1 MEKVRV
7 YDLAREL
14 GLTNK
19 ELIDLLAAEGF
30 QAKSHSSCIDGE
42 VAVLVKE
49 KVFASRKLKGESMPA
64 APAAAPADG
73 AAKVELPAALAAVLN
88 LGGAAA
94 KPEAAPAAPKAATK
108 PVAVLAPG
116 SELHMKPP
124 IVVRDLADA
133 LGRKPNELIG
143 VLMGMNVFA
152 TISQVLDV
160 EVVEK
165 ICTKYGIIFTRERR
179 EKPAKGRPT
188 RSDIQNAPAD
198 ERVVPRPPVVAFLGH
213 VDHGKTSLQD
223 AIRKTHVAKGEVG
236 GITQGIGASVVTVK
250 GQTLTM
256 LDTPGHEAFT
266 AMRARG
272 ANATDIVIL
281 VVAAD
286 DGIMPQTIEAINHA
300 RAAKVPII
308 VAMNK
313 IDLPGV
319 NTDRVLVGL
328 QSQGINPEEWGGD
341 VGVIRVSAI
350 TGQGLEDLLERILL
364 EAEVMEI
371 KGNPKLDARG
381 VVVEAQMESGMGPT
395 ANILVRNGTLH
406 VGDILVC
413 GKCYGKIKALIDYHG
428 KRIKSAGPSTPVKAM
443 GLSGVPE
450 AGDMLEIFNDER
462 EAKQVAEERQAQSRN
477 KPPAIQRG
485 SETTIEDLFKK
496 IEATNKNELRVIL
509 KTDVRGSAEAISESL
524 NRIVSEKVSV
534 SIVNAG
540 VGEITENDIM
550 LASTTGSLILGFHV
564 RAMPGVNA
572 TARRQGVDIRLY
584 SIIYELLDDINNLLI
599 GKIAPETRETI
610 IGKARIIQVFDN
622 SKAGKICGSR
632 VDDGAVRVGANA
644 RVKRGDDVIYKGR
657 IQSLRRFQDDVREVK
672 SGLECGIRLDNFEDF
687 EVGDQIEVFTLE
699 KIAGTL

>member
-19 ELIDLLAAEGF
+19 ELIDLLAVEGF
-30 QAKSHSSCIDGE
+30 LAKSHSSCIDGD

-49 KVFASRKLKGESMPA
+49 KVFATRQQKTGQPVAEATPATAGA
-64 APAAAPADG
+64 AP
-73 AAKVELPAALAAVLN
+73 KLELPAALAAVLN
-88 LGGAAA
+88 LGGAKPAAEPAPVVVKAA
-94 KPEAAPAAPKAATK
+94 KPMK
-108 PVAVLAPG
+108 VLAPG

-124 IVVRDLADA
+124 ILVRDLADS

-152 TISQVLDV
+152 TISQVLEI

-165 ICTKYGIIFTRERR
+165 ICAKYGVIFTRERR
-179 EKPAKGRPT
+179 EKPPKGRFV
-188 RSDIQNAPAD
+188 RSDSQAAPAD
-198 ERVVPRPPVVAFLGH
+198 ERVTPRPPVIAFLGH

-223 AIRKTHVAKGEVG
+223 AIRKTTVAKGEVG
-236 GITQGIGASVVTVK
+236 GITQGIGASLVTVN
-250 GQTLTM
+250 GHTLTM
-256 LDTPGHEAFT
+256 LDTPGHEAFA

-272 ANATDIVIL
+272 ANATDIIIL

-300 RAAKVPII
+300 RTAKVPMI

-313 IDLPGV
+313 IDLPGL

-328 QSQGINPEEWGGD
+328 QGQGVNPEEWGGD
-341 VGVIRVSAI
+341 VGVIRVSAT
-350 TGQGLEDLLERILL
+350 TGEGIQDLLERVLL
-364 EAEVMEI
+364 EAEMMEI

-381 VVVEAQMESGMGPT
+381 VVVEAQMETGMGPT
-395 ANILVRNGTLH
+395 ANVLVRNGTLH
-406 VGDILVC
+406 VGDLLVC
-413 GKCYGKIKALIDYHG
+413 GKCYGKVKALIDYHG
-428 KRIKSAGPSTPVKAM
+428 KRIKSAGPSTPVKVM
-443 GLSGVPE
+443 GLSGVPD
-450 AGDMLEIFNDER
+450 AGDILEVFSDER
-462 EAKQVAEERQAQSRN
+462 EAKMVTEERQVLARKVQAPLR
-477 KPPAIQRG
+477 
-485 SETTIEDLFKK
+485 ETSMEDLFKK
-496 IEATNKNELRVIL
+496 IAATNKNELRIIL
-509 KTDVRGSAEAISESL
+509 KADVRGSVEAITESL
-524 NRIVSEKVSV
+524 NKVVSEKIAVR
-534 SIVNAG
+534 IVHSG

-550 LASTTGSLILGFHV
+550 LAATTGSMALGFHV

-572 TARRQGVDIRLY
+572 AARRQEVEIRLY
-584 SIIYELLDDINNLLI
+584 SIIYELLDDVNSLLI
-599 GKIAPETRETI
+599 GKIAPDIHETI
-610 IGKARIIQVFDN
+610 IGRARIIQVFDN

-644 RVKRGDDVIYKGR
+644 RVKRGEDVIYKGR
-657 IQSLRRFQDDVREVK
+657 IQSLRRFTEDVREVK

-699 KIAGTL
+699 KIAATL